1 MVALGLSRQKL
12 SNTTLSDSCYERLNI
27 LGAFNTMSWANPAGL
42 PSNNEF
48 LAGSHEQS
56 HRCRAF

>member
-12 SNTTLSDSCYERLNI
+12 SNTKLSDSCYQRYNI
-27 LGAFNTMSWANPAGL
+27 LGAFNTMSWSTQTGL

-56 HRCRAF
+56 HHRRAF